1 MIKMNSKIKSILR
14 IIFFF
19 LIGIILAGVLIPFVY
34 KDKIVQYLKQA
45 TNKNINATVD
55 FKDADISVFSSFPS
69 LRITIDSL
77 SVVGQD
83 TFDGIVLYASPE
95 TAVDLNLASLFGK
108 NKTPEINKLYAYRPE
123 INIVILDSLRV
134 NYLIQ
139 NQKEP
144 QTASQ
149 YKLTLK
155 SYEIKEGKLTY
166 QDNTLNL
173 FMALDNCNHKGKGDF
188 TQDVFDLFTETNAEK
203 VHVRFD
209 GTEYLN
215 GAKAN
220 LIADLN
226 LNFPE
231 NKYTLINNSL
241 QINDFDV
248 QADGFFQIK
257 NEGIYNDIT
266 FKTASESFKSFLSL
280 VPGAYT
286 KDFSNV
292 KASGNASLSGF
303 VKGIYN
309 SEKSTFPAFDIQ
321 CVIKNGSAKYPDLPQ
336 ELKNIQADINI
347 KSSKPNLSDFS
358 FAVPM
363 IKLNIGNDPI
373 EGKLLVTRVTSDQ
386 NVTGYLKAKLN
397 LANIKNAF
405 PIENLEKL
413 AGQLHCNLDFKAK
426 MEDITAKNYNK
437 ISFSGEGSVSS
448 IVYQSVGMPVVTIG
462 TGKMTASPEI
472 LQASAQNIK
481 MGKSDAD
488 VSLKIH
494 NPLSLFTLDDKI
506 NADFSINSGFL
517 DLNEWMQHPDKA
529 PESKSTTAP
538 VTIDDRIIQNSGL
551 NLNIKAGKI
560 LFNDKTIENININGT
575 MAANAI
581 QINELSA
588 KIQKSDIRLK
598 GKVINVY
605 DYLFN
610 NNILDGE
617 LELNSDYFDANQF
630 LVNTPSGGTENT
642 SAIPVPDRVRIQ
654 LHTQIKELLYTNLQ
668 LKDFQGILEV
678 KNKEVAIKNVETNA
692 LGGKMYFDGLYNTT
706 DLSQPDFAV
715 KLDLSK
721 IAFAEAI
728 SKIDMFKKVAPIAAY
743 INGFFNTSIVMRG
756 KLGGTMMPDLSTLD
770 ASGMIETLNG
780 AIKGSNPMAELAQ
793 KTGIKELS
801 EIDLA
806 NSKNWFEI
814 IKGFME
820 LKPYTTKIKGVN
832 FTISGKHGFGKEM
845 DYKINLVIP
854 REILKKNKILGVA
867 EAGLSNIEKE
877 AGKLGINIQQGPEV
891 FLDVL
896 MTGPFKKPN
905 FKIIPRNSQG
915 STYTDAVESKAK
927 DIVKNVTD
935 SVKSEIKKKETE
947 LRDTITK
954 RANEELE
961 KVKSQVEKT
970 ADKAIDSIKA
980 VAKDQVISRL
990 DTLTKGV
997 ISDSLKQKAKD
1008 ILDKKSNEEVDK
1020 IKEKLKDFNPF
1031 KKKKEGG
1038 G

>member
-1 MIKMNSKIKSILR
+1 MNSKIKSILR

-336 ELKNIQADINI
+336 ELKNIQVDINT

-386 NVTGYLKAKLN
+386 NVTG
-397 LANIKNAF
+397 
-405 PIENLEKL
+405 
-413 AGQLHCNLDFKAK
+413 
-426 MEDITAKNYNK
+426 
-437 ISFSGEGSVSS
+437 
-448 IVYQSVGMPVVTIG
+448 
-462 TGKMTASPEI
+462 
-472 LQASAQNIK
+472 
-481 MGKSDAD
+481 SDAD

-743 INGFFNTSIVMRG
+743 INGLFNTSIVMRG

-905 FKIIPRNSQG
+905 FKIMPRNSQG

-1008 ILDKKSNEEVDK
+1008 ILDKKSTEEVDK